1 MRDYDKEPIEIIDR
15 AVYFQEKSLFLSI
28 VLFYSAYTTNAT
40 FMDIIKGDDLF
51 MVLCAVVLFIAQ
63 IWWYVKC
70 NFQASYFTFY
80 NDKLFYNFMQG
91 TEPNKICNLTDIEKI
106 SFCVLSELMDSFG
119 RFHYLTSYELYKK
132 SSIGVHIG
140 KLALFLYYTINFILL
155 VLPFKIFMLIKNK
168 EPLSLLNKNVVIKF
182 KNRNYFL
189 INIYSKRELDE
200 ILWYCKDKNIAIE
213 QKTNFIPHWQNFT
226 YFTDKNEI
234 WSDDFS
240 DTEIPKDTFK
250 RKLRQF
256 FSLD

>member
-1 MRDYDKEPIEIIDR
+1 MRNYDKEPIKIIDR

-155 VLPFKIFMLIKNK
+155 VLPFKIL
-168 EPLSLLNKNVVIKF
+168 
-182 KNRNYFL
+182 
-189 INIYSKRELDE
+189 
-200 ILWYCKDKNIAIE
+200 C
-213 QKTNFIPHWQNFT
+213 
-226 YFTDKNEI
+226 
-234 WSDDFS
+234 
-240 DTEIPKDTFK
+240 
-250 RKLRQF
+250 
-256 FSLD
+256 